1 MKHMKGIISG
11 LIVLSL
17 MVTSIILLSGCTGNH
32 GWRVNFGVSP
42 VSEINDNASLKHK
55 ELVND

>member
-1 MKHMKGIISG
+1 MKGIISG